1 MVGKQHSSDYI
12 LSAINHYKKTGN
24 YTETCAVFDCK
35 RQTLKRWHNKYSKRI
50 PITRK
55 TRKEGAYKVNNE
67 LVRFANN
74 RIKEH
79 PDIFIKDLLDEIKKK
94 FPDISI

>member
-12 LSAINHYKKTGN
+12 SSAINHYKKTGN
-24 YTETCAVFDCK
+24 YTETCDVFGCK

-55 TRKEGAYKVNNE
+55 SRKEGAYKVNKE
-67 LVRFANN
+67 LVRYSYQGT
-74 RIKEH
+74 
-79 PDIFIKDLLDEIKKK
+79 P
-94 FPDISI
+94 